1 MSSILTKTTTSS
13 LCRNSQSAFNGLEL
27 MKLNNV
33 HIENKTGDVSESFNN
48 TIKEYKN
55 KLIDKQYPVDVE
67 LERNQ
72 EFLDQIMEYA
82 VKIPCIDAPVLDID
96 VEPLEFPEIQYERED
111 SQEIRNMIRKI
122 NLKTQTFTCDHS
134 KFETKAIT
142 YQADALELRNNK
154 ELKKEIDGFYTELAK
169 LVWKIKEKDRQGKN
183 FKDYNFIISSN
194 VNKIIE
200 AACNFSA
207 KVLKFNAKYVSLKCV
222 KCEKLK
228 KEYEYVCRQIE
239 QLRQEQREIKEEQI
253 RKLQQEVM
261 TGSSDIEEFMEQY
274 FPGVG
279 RLKLMDVVKM
289 WKIVNGKT
297 KQEEMKAKL
306 EETGQWRITNVH
318 RIFWATRI

>member
-1 MSSILTKTTTSS
+1 MTSLLTKTTTSS
-13 LCRNSQSAFNGLEL
+13 LCRNTQTAFNGLEL

-33 HIENKTGDVSESFNN
+33 HIENKTGDVSEGFNN
-48 TIKEYKN
+48 TIKDYKN

-82 VKIPCIDAPVLDID
+82 VKIPCIDVPMLDID
-96 VEPLEFPEIQYERED
+96 VEALQFPKIQYDKED
-111 SQEIRNMIRKI
+111 SPEIRNMIRKI
-122 NLKTQTFTCDHS
+122 NIKTQTFTCDHS
-134 KFETKAIT
+134 KFETKTIN
-142 YQADALELRNNK
+142 YQADALALRNNK

-169 LVWKIKEKDRQGKN
+169 LVWKIKDKDKKGKE

-194 VNKIIE
+194 VNKVIE
-200 AACNFSA
+200 SACNFSA
-207 KVLKFNAKYVSLKCV
+207 KVLKFNAKYVSLKCP

-228 KEYEYVCRQIE
+228 KEYEYVCQE
-239 QLRQEQREIKEEQI
+239 VEELRQEQREKKEEQI

-279 RLKLMDVVKM
+279 RLKLMDIVKM

-318 RIFWATRI
+318 RIFWVSRI